1 MKILIADDDTA
12 SRVMLE
18 AFVRRWGHDPIPFS
32 DGSAAMMALRGKDGP
47 QVAILDWMMP
57 GLDGIEICRR
67 LREVQKTT
75 YVLLLTSKDDRAS
88 LVQGL
93 EAGANDYIKK
103 PFDREELR
111 VRVQVGVRFAQLQV
125 ALNQRLQELEKA
137 LMEIQELK
145 RRLNISF

>member
-18 AFVRRWGHDPIPFS
+18 AFVTKWGYEPVSYS
-32 DGSAAMMALRGKDGP
+32 DGGSAMMALRSRDAP
-47 QVAILDWMMP
+47 LVAILDWMMP

-75 YVLLLTSKDDRAS
+75 YVLLLTSRDDSAS

-93 EAGANDYIKK
+93 EAGANDYITK
-103 PFDREELR
+103 PFKKEELR
-111 VRVQVGVRFAQLQV
+111 VRLMVGARYAEMQAL
-125 ALNQRLQELEKA
+125 LNQRLQELESA
-137 LMEIQELK
+137 LAENRALK
-145 RRLNISF
+145 NKYVY